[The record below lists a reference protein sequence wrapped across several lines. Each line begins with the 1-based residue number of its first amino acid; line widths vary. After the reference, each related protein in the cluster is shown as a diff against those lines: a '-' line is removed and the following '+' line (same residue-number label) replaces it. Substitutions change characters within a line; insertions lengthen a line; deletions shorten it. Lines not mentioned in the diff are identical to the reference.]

1 MSNVSIFRCLH
12 LSPANKSRRGY
23 AMGLFLVVLTVMTT
37 TIVMMLSTAAKEARN
52 TAQMSELTKAR
63 ALASSS
69 LDDFYA
75 RLQTTPD
82 IIDDLQRGTS
92 QPIVSDMILTGS
104 SSRPWHYN
112 DRGARV
118 SCAGTDNLYRACYFL
133 EIAFITASGE
143 TRPDA
148 LEITANVRYDC
159 RGSVDRCRT
168 VTFEQRIRAWQFTD
182 FLFYTQYNVVS
193 PSLRSVFPSRS
204 IVQSNGVDPCAVPAS
219 GRVSSIGQSD
229 CPTVAYTDND
239 KVTGPVYTADD
250 FIVVCGRPSNI
261 FTAAS
266 GGQTRV
272 YARATN
278 GQVLRNASTLRGDT
292 CPTDW
297 DPASFGTTLSA
308 VLRLPPGRTTF
319 NQAQL
324 RATTSGSAL
333 RATGSTVSVVFN
345 GNQVSVSGAG
355 STNSL
360 TLSPLMKVITVD
372 GDVEL
377 SGEIDGRVTVFASG
391 NATIVGDLKYSNKT
405 SDTGLGDVLGVNSIG
420 DIIIEPISPK
430 ASDCTAANQPI
441 RVVNA
446 LLVSLNG
453 TVRTAN
459 LNVPTSPSI
468 TSTGCAPK
476 LEFFGAMAT
485 KYQGV
490 FGLYDSFSSQVL
502 RGYSKNF
509 SHDDRSTRSG
519 VFLPPYLVTPVG
531 LQWVRVDIAEVFD
544 N

>member
-1 MSNVSIFRCLH
+1 MLKITNITQVQGSQGSN
-12 LSPANKSRRGY
+12 SRRGY

-37 TIVMMLSTAAKEARN
+37 TIVMMLSTAAKEAQN

-63 ALASSS
+63 ALATSS

-82 IIDDLQRGTS
+82 IIEDLQGGATK
-92 QPIVSDMILTGS
+92 PIVSDMILTGS

-112 DRGARV
+112 ERGARV
-118 SCAGTDNLYRACYFL
+118 SCAGADNLYRACYFL
-133 EIAFITASGE
+133 EVALITATGE

-148 LEITANVRYDC
+148 LEVTANVRYDC

-182 FLFYTQYNVVS
+182 FLFYTQYNVIS
-193 PSLRSVFPSRS
+193 PSLRSVFPSRL
-204 IVQSNGVDPCAVPAS
+204 VLQGNGVDPCAVSAS
-219 GRVSSIGQSD
+219 ERVSSSAQSD

-250 FIVVCGRPSNI
+250 FIVICGRPSNI
-261 FTAAS
+261 FTTSS

-278 GQVLRNASTLRGDT
+278 GQVLRNASTLRGDS

-297 DPASFGTTLSA
+297 DPTSFGTTLSS

-319 NQAQL
+319 NQAEL

-333 RATGSTVSVVFN
+333 RATGSTVSLVFN
-345 GNQVSVSGAG
+345 GSQVSISGAG
-355 STNSL
+355 STTSL
-360 TLSPLMKVITVD
+360 TLSTLMKVITID
-372 GDVEL
+372 GNVEL

-391 NATIVGDLKYSNKT
+391 NATFVGDLQYSNKT
-405 SDTGLGDVLGVNSIG
+405 SDAGLGDVLGVNAIG
-420 DIIIEPISPK
+420 DIVIDPIAPK
-430 ASDCTAANQPI
+430 ASDCSASNQPI

-459 LNVPTSPSI
+459 LNVPTSPTI

-476 LEFFGAMAT
+476 LDFFGAMTT

-490 FGLYDSFSSQVL
+490 FGLYDSLSSQVL

-531 LQWVRVDIAEVFD
+531 LQWVRVDVAEVFD